1 MRELREK
8 LEALSPAAAVPTCPA
23 ERFLRDIEAED
34 PELSTMLSNLFM
46 DSEVSILHLQQE
58 LKSHGYKIGRES
70 ISVYKRRVCRCDP
83 HCSELLGGGNE

>member
-8 LEALSPAAAVPTCPA
+8 LKALSPDSAEVTCPA
-23 ERFLRDIEAED
+23 ERFLRVVKDDD
-34 PELSTMLSNLFM
+34 PELSAMLSDLFM
-46 DSEVSILHLQQE
+46 NPDVPILSLQQE
-58 LKSHGYKIGRES
+58 LKGHGYKISRES